1 MNKVILIG
9 RVCADA
15 EPKQTT
21 SGTSV
26 SRYRLAVDRPGK
38 QGEEKT
44 ADFIPCLC
52 FGKSAD
58 FANKYLKKGM
68 KIAVEGSIRTG
79 SYEKD
84 GVKHY
89 TTDIIVDR
97 HEFCENKQSS
107 TSSTSPAPDVTYPA
121 PTGTD
126 DFQIMDDGN
135 DDLPF

>member
-1 MNKVILIG
+1 MNKAILIG
-9 RVCADA
+9 RLTAD
-15 EPKQTT
+15 PKAGQTP

-26 SRYRLAVDRPGK
+26 SRYHLAVDRPRK
-38 QGEEKT
+38 QDEKQT
-44 ADFIPCLC
+44 ADFISCVC
-52 FGKSAD
+52 FGKTAD
-58 FANKYLKKGM
+58 FANKYLHKGT
-68 KIAVEGSIRTG
+68 KIVIEGRIQTG

-84 GVKHY
+84 GVTRY

-97 HEFCENKQSS
+97 HEFCESKQSS
-107 TSSTSPAPDVTYPA
+107 GGSASPAPDVAYPA